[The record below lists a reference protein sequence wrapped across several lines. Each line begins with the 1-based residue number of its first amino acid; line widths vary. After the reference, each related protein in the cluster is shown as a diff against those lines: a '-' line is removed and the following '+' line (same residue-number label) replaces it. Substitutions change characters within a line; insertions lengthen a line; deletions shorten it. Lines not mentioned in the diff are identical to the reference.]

1 MDQRQTQRHA
11 WLNTFADRYGLK
23 LESEASASADASFR
37 QYFRLLGAEGKS
49 FIVMDAPPAF
59 EDVRPFIKVTGL
71 FEKAGLN
78 VPTIFESD
86 VENGFLLLSD
96 LGRYT
101 YLDVL
106 NEDNAR
112 DLMLQAI
119 DALVKWQLISEE
131 GVLPEYNREVLTR
144 ELNLFPEWYIA
155 KHRQKVLD
163 DRQAAILKM
172 CFERILQNNL
182 AQPKVFVH
190 RDFMPR
196 NLMAVADNGP
206 GILDYQDALY
216 GPISYDIASLLRDA
230 FISWGETFVI
240 DMTIRYWEKA
250 RAAGLPV
257 NADFGLFW
265 RDVEWMGLQRHL
277 KVLGIFARINYR
289 DGKPK
294 YLADTPRFVAYVR
307 ETANRYDELKPLLYL
322 MDQIED
328 TVPQYGYTF

>member
-1 MDQRQTQRHA
+1 MSSC
-11 WLNTFADRYGLK
+11 LFVGLA
-23 LESEASASADASFR
+23 LS
-37 QYFRLLGAEGKS
+37 
-49 FIVMDAPPAF
+49 
-59 EDVRPFIKVTGL
+59 GL

-131 GVLPEYNREVLTR
+131 GVLPEYNREVLSR

-216 GPISYDIASLLRDA
+216 GPISYDIASLLRDVPASILTISARSSAARGTTGCSISASLSQRA
-230 FISWGETFVI
+230 FPPSV
-240 DMTIRYWEKA
+240 RQA
-250 RAAGLPV
+250 R
-257 NADFGLFW
+257 
-265 RDVEWMGLQRHL
+265 RSRSC
-277 KVLGIFARINYR
+277 
-289 DGKPK
+289 
-294 YLADTPRFVAYVR
+294 
-307 ETANRYDELKPLLYL
+307 
-322 MDQIED
+322 
-328 TVPQYGYTF
+328 